1 VPLIAAAGKGR
12 KMTETKHFGRAELE
26 SLGHKLDA
34 FAKELSEDERHLLA
48 AVIEAAGGKGTGAS
62 LSDRLHHVRGK
73 LDVGASHVIM

>member
-1 VPLIAAAGKGR
+1 
-12 KMTETKHFGRAELE
+12 MTETKHFGQDELK

-48 AVIEAAGGKGTGAS
+48 AVIEAAGGKGTGDPNLS
-62 LSDRLHHVRGK
+62 LSDRLHRVRGR